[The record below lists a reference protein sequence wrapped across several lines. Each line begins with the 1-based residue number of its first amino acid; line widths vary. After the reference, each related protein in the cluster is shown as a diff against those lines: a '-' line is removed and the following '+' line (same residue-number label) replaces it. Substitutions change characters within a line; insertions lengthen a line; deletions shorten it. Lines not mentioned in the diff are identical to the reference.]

1 MKKLF
6 LVLSM
11 ICLSLTVF
19 AQADKGRSSFGFNL
33 GYAFDTEQAT
43 LGLDYRYCLT
53 EQHVRI
59 LSTGRS
65 QHVVLGF
72 GILA

>member
-33 GYAFDTEQAT
+33 GYAFDSEQAT
-43 LGLDYRYCLT
+43 LGLDYRY
-53 EQHVRI
+53 
-59 LSTGRS
+59 
-65 QHVVLGF
+65 
-72 GILA
+72 